1 MWQVGVIVLVLQDIT
16 EQHQEIVNCAKKI
29 RIVLVHVKKLAE
41 PAQIILFLILVALY
55 YKIANVRYDILVLMV
70 VHVQNVMI
78 ILTNQILDRK
88 RVRHVLI
95 TLRALQAV
103 YLYQTVCVIPGSL
116 DQMEVP
122 VLNVKL
128 EHTKTGSEA
137 ACQLTVCHVV
147 PLKHLLLLPQAN
159 LHVFA

>member
-41 PAQIILFLILVALY
+41 PVQIILFLTLVALY
-55 YKIANVRYDILVLMV
+55 YKIANAKQDLPETMA
-70 VHVQNVMI
+70 VHVQHVMI
-78 ILTNQILDRK
+78 ILTKQILDRK

-103 YLYQTVCVIPGSL
+103 YLYQTACVMLAFL
-116 DQMEVP
+116 DQMEVL
-122 VLNVKL
+122 VLNAKL
-128 EHTKTGSEA
+128 GRTKT
-137 ACQLTVCHVV
+137 
-147 PLKHLLLLPQAN
+147 
-159 LHVFA
+159 